1 MRKGQ
6 NPAKEKIPAYQ
17 PQKVGVAVVSYIP
30 SLGGYFEKSL
40 EILKLEI
47 ASLHKSTGVPFD
59 LYIFDN
65 GSCVEARS
73 ELFHLQGEGW
83 IDFLFVARHNLG
95 KIGCLNWILG
105 SVPNELICYADSDVL
120 FRPGWYEKSLA
131 ILDSFPHTGLVAAQP
146 CLDDVLRGKGQA
158 QTIFDDQSRFRVE
171 LQTIDPRWVDEY
183 ATGFGYSPEKA
194 ENLKKSH
201 YPMVTNIQTGVQAV
215 IGASHVQF
223 MIPREVARQIVPLP
237 ATMSLSRKEDLN
249 LNQTVDRKG
258 YLHLSTM
265 EPYYYHMGNT
275 LDKNSAEAAASMGL
289 NEFLETSPHKND
301 SQKMTWWLRL
311 LKRLARFPVFGSIIY
326 RSYKLLFE
334 IYSQ

>member
-6 NPAKEKIPAYQ
+6 NPAKENLPAYQ

-30 SLGGYFEKSL
+30 SLGGYFEQSL
-40 EILKLEI
+40 EILKYEI
-47 ASLHKSTGVPFD
+47 ASLHQATGTPFD

-65 GSCVEARS
+65 GSCAEARA
-73 ELFHLQGEGW
+73 ELFRLQAEGW
-83 IDFLFVARHNLG
+83 IDFLFAARHNLG

-120 FRPGWYEKSLA
+120 FRPGWYEHSLA
-131 ILDSFPHTGLVAAQP
+131 ILESYPQTGLVAAQP
-146 CLDDVLRGKGQA
+146 CLDDVLRGRGRA
-158 QTIFDDQSRFRVE
+158 QTIFNGRPGFRVE
-171 LQTIDPRWVDEY
+171 LQAIDPRWVEEY

-194 ENLKKSH
+194 DAFKKNR
-201 YPMVTNIQTGVQAV
+201 YQMVTNMQTGVQAV

-223 MIPREVARQIVPLP
+223 IIPREVARQVVPLQ

-249 LNQTVDRKG
+249 FNQAVDRKG
-258 YLHLSTM
+258 YTHLSTL

-275 LDKNSAEAAASMGL
+275 LDQNASEAVASMGL
-289 NEFLETSPHKND
+289 DEFLQVSP
-301 SQKMTWWLRL
+301 QKHLPRKMGWGLQL
-311 LKRLARFPVFGSIIY
+311 LKRLSRLPVLGSIVY

>member
-6 NPAKEKIPAYQ
+6 NPVKDINLAYQ
-17 PQKVGVAVVSYIP
+17 PRKVGVAVVSYIP
-30 SLGGYFEKSL
+30 SLGGYFEQSL
-40 EILKLEI
+40 EILKYEI
-47 ASLHKSTGVPFD
+47 ASLHQATGAPFD

-65 GSCVEARS
+65 GSCAEARA
-73 ELFHLQGEGW
+73 ELFRLQAEGW
-83 IDFLFVARHNLG
+83 IDFLFAARHNLG

-120 FRPGWYEKSLA
+120 FRPGWYEHSLA
-131 ILDSFPHTGLVAAQP
+131 ILESYPQTGLVAAQP
-146 CLDDVLRGKGQA
+146 CLDDVLHGQGRA
-158 QTIFDDQSRFRVE
+158 QTIFNGRPGFRVE
-171 LQTIDPRWVDEY
+171 LQSIDPRWAEEY

-194 ENLKKSH
+194 EELRKNR
-201 YPMVTNIQTGVQAV
+201 YEVVTNIQTGVQAV

-223 MIPREVARQIVPLP
+223 LIPREVARQVVPLQ

-249 LNQTVDRKG
+249 FNQMVDRKG
-258 YLHLSTM
+258 YTHLSTM

-275 LDKNSAEAAASMGL
+275 LDQNVIRDVAGMGL
-289 NEFLETSPHKND
+289 DELLQASPHKRLPR
-301 SQKMTWWLRL
+301 KTGWWLRL
-311 LKRLARFPVFGSIIY
+311 LKRLAHLPVLGSIVY